1 MEKRPDRDLAD
12 QVFSTRNFVRTLS
25 YREFLTSLALAL
37 LLLAIY
43 ALLDY
48 YSNED
53 WIENNESAIKWILF
67 CILIPINHI
76 FYKAEHKRPNNFIG
90 RNFHDYIFLLLFVSL
105 YKLRLFLYGSSLS
118 FGLEGIG
125 SAIVFI
131 LMFIIIVMFFELGV
145 AILKRG
151 LKLLRWQIL

>member
-25 YREFLTSLALAL
+25 YREFVTSFSLAL
-37 LLLAIY
+37 LLLASY
-43 ALLDY
+43 SLLDY

-53 WIENNESAIKWILF
+53 WISNNESLIKRTLF
-67 CILIPINHI
+67 CFLIPINHI
-76 FYKAEHKRPNNFIG
+76 LYRDEHERPNNFIG

-118 FGLEGIG
+118 FNVEGIG
-125 SAIVFI
+125 SAIVF
-131 LMFIIIVMFFELGV
+131 LLVFIIIVLLIELAV

-151 LKLLRWQIL
+151 LKLLQWQIL

>member
-1 MEKRPDRDLAD
+1 MAKERDFAD
-12 QVFSTRNFVRTLS
+12 QVFSTRYFVRTLS
-25 YREFLTSLALAL
+25 YREFVTSLSLALF
-37 LLLAIY
+37 LLAIY

-53 WIENNESAIKWILF
+53 WIEGNESTIKWTLF

-76 FYKAEHKRPNNFIG
+76 FYKIEHKRPNNFIG

-105 YKLRLFLYGSSLS
+105 YKLRLFIYGSSLS
-118 FGLEGIG
+118 FGVEGVG
-125 SAIVFI
+125 SVIVFI
-131 LMFIIIVMFFELGV
+131 LMFIIMVMVFELGV
-145 AILKRG
+145 ALFKRG